1 MSGGDSIYKGG
12 RESDVFDIQGA
23 NSAQKLYF
31 PMYITNAVS
40 WVRKHIMKLI
50 TFLLLLV
57 LLGGCVDHH
66 SASSYDLKSV
76 ELDAESIL
84 DHGFVNMDDLPT
96 AIDKL
101 NPNDIRISSEGL
113 YIVLTRSFVAESGFF
128 VPNPT
133 AEVNTKP
140 GSDPEIKRISGNVYS
155 YIIKG

>member
-1 MSGGDSIYKGG
+1 MVNFSSSLRG
-12 RESDVFDIQGA
+12 RAS
-23 NSAQKLYF
+23 SKKLCFAHLVSQYYF
-31 PMYITNAVS
+31 HSELFV
-40 WVRKHIMKLI
+40 KLI

-140 GSDPEIKRISGNVYS
+140 GSDPDFKRISGNVYS